1 MRLQFI
7 RNMFALSK
15 ELTVPKSVELTTDV
29 YKSIHLKLA
38 AKIEP
43 SEFNNYVEQLVDL
56 EEKNNQTTHPDQQTR
71 AIWVHLNN

>member
-56 EEKNNQTTHPDQQTR
+56 
-71 AIWVHLNN
+71 